1 MTADPEFTISI
12 PEGKNY
18 VLTVFHAPMTR
29 EMTARYLPE
38 VKRLGETLLLP
49 AFLFDARGAP
59 DRRGILADYEI
70 YEFAQWFGFNG
81 ARIAVIVDQGDD
93 SYDFTDTVAN
103 NAGYRHRLFT
113 DETEAQR
120 WIETSPTKD

>member
-1 MTADPEFTISI
+1 MTTNSEFTISI

-29 EMTARYLPE
+29 EMTARYLKI
-38 VKRLGETLLLP
+38 VKYLGETLTLP

-59 DRRGILADYEI
+59 DIRGILDDYEI
-70 YEFAQWFGFNG
+70 YEFTKWFGFHG
-81 ARIAVIVDQGDD
+81 AKIAVIVDEGDR
-93 SYDFTDTVAN
+93 SYEFTDIVAN

-113 DETEAQR
+113 DETEALQ
-120 WIETSPTKD
+120 WLEKNT